1 MAENGKRPPRKLST
15 TEWLLVGMLAMGI
28 LLVALRWEYISK
40 EVSESVRSYFE
51 RSE

>member
-1 MAENGKRPPRKLST
+1 MAENGKRTPRKLST

-51 RSE
+51 RAE